1 MSRLAAAEGLFLFS
15 IKKKQKMPAENFSS
29 EASCAAGSVQP
40 EKFVRPDLRR
50 TGKLCYGL
58 AGWKYQLVKR
68 SCCSGFSLA
77 NPNY

>member
-1 MSRLAAAEGLFLFS
+1 MRASPFS
-15 IKKKQKMPAENFSS
+15 L
-29 EASCAAGSVQP
+29 EASCTAGIVQS

-50 TGKLCYGL
+50 TGILCYGL

-68 SCCSGFSLA
+68 ACCSGFSLA